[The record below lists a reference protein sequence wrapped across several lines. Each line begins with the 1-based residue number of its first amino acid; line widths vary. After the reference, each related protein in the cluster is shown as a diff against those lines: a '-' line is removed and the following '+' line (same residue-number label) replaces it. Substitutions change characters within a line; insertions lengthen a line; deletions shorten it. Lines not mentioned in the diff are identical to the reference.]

1 MGISCHLA
9 SLMEVLEDSHM
20 VYGQNSL
27 MPHGNMHVNTALLD
41 SKGELRSR
49 DPGENTPF

>member
-27 MPHGNMHVNTALLD
+27 MPHRNMHVNTALLD
-41 SKGELRSR
+41 SKGELRIR
-49 DPGENTPF
+49 DPGESTPF